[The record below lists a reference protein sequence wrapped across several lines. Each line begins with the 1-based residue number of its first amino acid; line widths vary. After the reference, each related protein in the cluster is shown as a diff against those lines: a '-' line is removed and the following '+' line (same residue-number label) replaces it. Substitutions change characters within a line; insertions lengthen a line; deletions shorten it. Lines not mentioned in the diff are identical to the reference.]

1 MKANEEVMQR
11 LQNSFRLLQNDL
23 FPMLRG
29 GLITKVYDFELILR
43 PPHSQTTAVFDV
55 CPNCLKVFELLTFYN
70 RIRA

>member
-11 LQNSFRLLQNDL
+11 CQDSFRLLQNDL

-29 GLITKVYDFELILR
+29 GLITKVYDFKLIKR

>member
-11 LQNSFRLLQNDL
+11 CQDSFRLLQNDL
-23 FPMLRG
+23 FPKLRG
-29 GLITKVYDFELILR
+29 GLITKVYDFKLIKR